1 MHKFIVNDGSRLANN
16 SMKY

>member
-1 MHKFIVNDGSRLANN
+1 MHKFIVNDGSQLAIN